1 MKSEK
6 KVKNDISRTF
16 VARITQVDVK
26 TEMLMADWLD
36 IMTCE
41 IEEALE
47 ANFYRFSSRKT

>member
-1 MKSEK
+1 M
-6 KVKNDISRTF
+6 
-16 VARITQVDVK
+16 DVK

-47 ANFYRFSSRKT
+47 ANFY